1 MNKVVIIA
9 IIAVVA
15 VVGILFGTGIINLSL
30 GPAITSG
37 QEATSAA
44 VDISSDL
51 GNIGSILEDLDKK
64 LG

>member
-1 MNKVVIIA
+1 MNKIVIIA

-15 VVGILFGTGIINLSL
+15 VVGILFGTGIINLPL
-30 GPAITSG
+30 APAITSG

-44 VDISSDL
+44 VNISADLGDIS
-51 GNIGSILEDLDKK
+51 SILEDLDKK